1 MCAVGSKSGTDRSL
15 KYLSD
20 GFVRGFLPIISSRF
34 MRNLHVFKE
43 LFQFLSKTHT
53 KCLGCRTGHRL
64 GVGTQTFAILTQK
77 CARIACIGGC
87 RSKSEMPYLKMF
99 TDAVLAAHW
108 DLRAHT
114 LPCWGLFAPPNMF
127 VHLTSWEYN
136 GGGIFT
142 LPVFEILKFES
153 FRHIVGGS
161 QQKRSKIGVLKFPHW
176 PCVLFCNQ
184 NILCVFY

>member
-1 MCAVGSKSGTDRSL
+1 MFIKSFR
-15 KYLSD
+15 Y
-20 GFVRGFLPIISSRF
+20 ISSEIPLRRVCSRF
-34 MRNLHVFKE
+34 TTNHKFSIMRNLHVFKE
-43 LFQFLSKTHT
+43 LLHFLSKTHT

-136 GGGIFT
+136 GGGIFA
-142 LPVFEILKFES
+142 LPEFEIWRIER
-153 FRHIVGGS
+153 FRHIVGRS
-161 QQKRSKIGVLKFPHW
+161 QQKRFKIGSVEFPHW
-176 PCVLFCNQ
+176 ACVLFCNQ

>member
-1 MCAVGSKSGTDRSL
+1 MCAVGSKSGIDRSL

-64 GVGTQTFAILTQK
+64 GVGTQTFAIFDTK
-77 CARIACIGGC
+77 CARITCIGGC
-87 RSKSEMPYLKMF
+87 RSKSEMPILKMF

-142 LPVFEILKFES
+142 FPVFEILKVES

-161 QQKRSKIGVLKFPHW
+161 QQNLTWKRLVASKWAGNEQFATKSALK
-176 PCVLFCNQ
+176 VR
-184 NILCVFY
+184 